1 MSSVHCKSVAP
12 VLFVSLLLLFAQSLP
27 GQDFSIIVLPDT
39 QNEAQFFPQVL
50 NSQTQWIANNSS
62 ALNIQMVLGVGD
74 IVNDG
79 ADNAQQQNADAAFRT
94 LDSAGVPYLLAIGN
108 HDYDGANP
116 KAARSVVGFNQWF
129 GPARYA
135 GKSFYQGSFSSG
147 SNENFY
153 GFLTVGGKPYLFLM
167 LEFRPRSAVLDWA
180 ESILQA
186 NPDKEAVIVTHSYVM
201 TNGKREDLC
210 DTQDMPAGNA
220 NGQQMWTRFRE
231 HANVIMVLNG
241 HFTGG
246 TVSHRSDLGGS
257 DNLVNQIF
265 ADLQTFPN
273 GGNGWLLIVTFHPL
287 INTISVQTYSPFLNQ
302 FMTGAAQQF
311 IVPYHNPSPQTGIG
325 IINGNVRGQASC
337 TPISGLTVQAGTAS
351 AVTAADGTYQ
361 LFLSPGSYTVTA
373 SGVGWNTGTQSEV
386 ASDSLAT
393 QMNFYLTPAAGG
405 APCALNPASLSVTIC
420 TPANNATVTSPVNVV
435 AGTTDSRPVSFVQA
449 YLDGNAVVTQN
460 GASLN
465 ASIPMSQ
472 GLHRLTVQAKDT
484 SAVIFKQTI
493 NVTAGSAVPTPTP
506 SPIPTPTPAPTPS
519 SCTAGGVSP
528 SVTICSPVNNATV
541 SSPVRVT
548 AATKDSVAV
557 SFLQIYVDGIAV
569 LTRNGSTLDST
580 GAIAKG
586 VRRVTVQ
593 AKDAK
598 GVIFKQTISITVR

>member
-1 MSSVHCKSVAP
+1 MLSLHFKPLAF
-12 VLFVSLLLLFAQSLP
+12 VLFVSLILLSTQSLFS
-27 GQDFSIIVLPDT
+27 QDFSIIVLPDT

-50 NSQTQWIANNSS
+50 DSQTKWIADNSN

-79 ADNAQQQNADAAFRT
+79 ADNAQQQNADAAFRI
-94 LDSAGVPYLLAIGN
+94 LDTAGVPYLLAIGN
-108 HDYDGANP
+108 HDYDNANP
-116 KAARSVVGFNQWF
+116 RGRSAIGFNHWF

-135 GKSFYQGSFSSG
+135 GKPFYQASFSSG

-186 NPDKEAVIVTHSYVM
+186 NSEKEAIVVTHSYVM

-220 NGQQMWTRFRE
+220 NGEQMWTRFRK

-241 HFTGG
+241 HYTGG
-246 TVSHRSDLGGS
+246 TVAHRADLGNS
-257 DNLVNQIF
+257 VNLVNQIF
-265 ADLQTFPN
+265 ADLQDFPN
-273 GGNGWLLIVTFHPL
+273 GGNGWLLIVTFHPV

-311 IVPYHNPSPQTGIG
+311 IVPYHNPSPQTGAG
-325 IINGNVRGQASC
+325 VINGKVRGQASC
-337 TPISGLTVQAGTAS
+337 TPISGLTVQAGTAT
-351 AVTAADGTYQ
+351 AVTATDGTYQ
-361 LFLSPGSYTVTA
+361 LSVPPGSYTVSA
-373 SGVGWNTGTQSEV
+373 SGTGWNTGTQSEIV
-386 ASDSLAT
+386 SDSLAT

-405 APCALNPASLSVTIC
+405 APCALNPASPSVTIC
-420 TPANNATVTSPVNVV
+420 TPASNATVTSPVNVV

-449 YLDGNAVVTQN
+449 YLDGSAVVTQN
-460 GASLN
+460 GGSLN

-493 NVTAGSAVPTPTP
+493 NVTVGSAGPTPT
-506 SPIPTPTPAPTPS
+506 PTPTPAPTPTPVS
-519 SCTAGGVSP
+519 GTCTAGGVSP
-528 SVTICSPVNNATV
+528 SVTICSPINNATV

-548 AATKDSVAV
+548 AASKDSVAV
-557 SFLQIYVDGIAV
+557 SFLQVYVDGIAV

-580 GAIAKG
+580 VAMAKG

-593 AKDAK
+593 AKDSK
-598 GVIFKQTISITVR
+598 GVIFKQTINITVK

>member
-1 MSSVHCKSVAP
+1 M
-12 VLFVSLLLLFAQSLP
+12 
-27 GQDFSIIVLPDT
+27 
-39 QNEAQFFPQVL
+39 
-50 NSQTQWIANNSS
+50 
-62 ALNIQMVLGVGD
+62 
-74 IVNDG
+74 
-79 ADNAQQQNADAAFRT
+79 
-94 LDSAGVPYLLAIGN
+94 
-108 HDYDGANP
+108 
-116 KAARSVVGFNQWF
+116 
-129 GPARYA
+129 
-135 GKSFYQGSFSSG
+135 
-147 SNENFY
+147 
-153 GFLTVGGKPYLFLM
+153 
-167 LEFRPRSAVLDWA
+167 
-180 ESILQA
+180 
-186 NPDKEAVIVTHSYVM
+186 
-201 TNGKREDLC
+201 
-210 DTQDMPAGNA
+210 
-220 NGQQMWTRFRE
+220 
-231 HANVIMVLNG
+231 
-241 HFTGG
+241 
-246 TVSHRSDLGGS
+246 
-257 DNLVNQIF
+257 
-265 ADLQTFPN
+265 
-273 GGNGWLLIVTFHPL
+273 
-287 INTISVQTYSPFLNQ
+287 
-302 FMTGAAQQF
+302 
-311 IVPYHNPSPQTGIG
+311 
-325 IINGNVRGQASC
+325 
-337 TPISGLTVQAGTAS
+337 
-351 AVTAADGTYQ
+351 
-361 LFLSPGSYTVTA
+361 TA

-386 ASDSLAT
+386 VSDSLAT

-405 APCALNPASLSVTIC
+405 APCALNPSSLSVTIC

-460 GASLN
+460 GGSLN

-557 SFLQIYVDGIAV
+557 SFLQIYVDGIAI

-593 AKDAK
+593 AKDSK